1 MADTYY
7 TDTRQ
12 LIRSLALAT
21 RWTAQ
26 ALGRTSVCYQVVCSR
41 LPVTASSACHWV
53 WAATSVCDSLPMHP
67 SQRKSLAS
75 ALRRCY
81 ATRAPQ
87 TRVAPAHLLTTP
99 MKWSSLLY
107 NDENDPMPFDVP
119 DIAPR
124 RRVPFLTPL
133 FEQEARAVA
142 VAAFSD
148 LFPKKNMDVR
158 KRRLLIIS

>member
-1 MADTYY
+1 
-7 TDTRQ
+7 
-12 LIRSLALAT
+12 
-21 RWTAQ
+21 
-26 ALGRTSVCYQVVCSR
+26 
-41 LPVTASSACHWV
+41 
-53 WAATSVCDSLPMHP
+53 
-67 SQRKSLAS
+67 
-75 ALRRCY
+75 
-81 ATRAPQ
+81 
-87 TRVAPAHLLTTP
+87 

-148 LFPKKNMDVR
+148 LQRRADGNVDFDRTLLDRLIEASCDRARSRGTLKVTPRDVR
-158 KRRLLIIS
+158 EAAQT